1 MSYKTYSFFRDI
13 LINEYIYFASKNK
26 KLVRLNYKSKDY
38 IGVWTDENMAE
49 SFLTSRDIPFDK
61 VVKMDVDRFAT
72 YELDDL
78 FDEQDHIVM
87 NQTIEEEGHLLNVV
101 SVTQE
106 IMTELDKIR
115 LKEFVQDVAKYDE
128 VYGLTKKGSKQF
140 ILISENDNDEKR
152 PHIMP
157 VWTIK
162 SRALKVRDED
172 FEECDLITIEGSVF
186 SEWLDE
192 LRDDQKAVAIDLK
205 TGVVGTIVSAQKLS
219 NELTF

>member
-61 VVKMDVDRFAT
+61 VIKMDVDRFAT

-157 VWTIK
+157 VWSIK

>member
-1 MSYKTYSFFRDI
+1 MSYKTYSFFREI

-157 VWTIK
+157 VWSIK

>member
-140 ILISENDNDEKR
+140 ILISENNNDEKR

-157 VWTIK
+157 VWSIK

>member
-78 FDEQDHIVM
+78 FDEQDYIVM

-140 ILISENDNDEKR
+140 ILISENDNGEKR

-157 VWTIK
+157 VWSIK

>member
-128 VYGLTKKGSKQF
+128 VYGLTKKEANNSFLLVKM
-140 ILISENDNDEKR
+140 
-152 PHIMP
+152 IMM
-157 VWTIK
+157 K
-162 SRALKVRDED
+162 K
-172 FEECDLITIEGSVF
+172 DLI
-186 SEWLDE
+186 LC
-192 LRDDQKAVAIDLK
+192 RY
-205 TGVVGTIVSAQKLS
+205 GV
-219 NELTF
+219 

>member
-87 NQTIEEEGHLLNVV
+87 NQTIEEESHLLNVV

-157 VWTIK
+157 VWSIK

>member
-87 NQTIEEEGHLLNVV
+87 NQTIH
-101 SVTQE
+101 S
-106 IMTELDKIR
+106 
-115 LKEFVQDVAKYDE
+115 Y
-128 VYGLTKKGSKQF
+128 
-140 ILISENDNDEKR
+140 
-152 PHIMP
+152 
-157 VWTIK
+157 
-162 SRALKVRDED
+162 
-172 FEECDLITIEGSVF
+172 
-186 SEWLDE
+186 
-192 LRDDQKAVAIDLK
+192 
-205 TGVVGTIVSAQKLS
+205 
-219 NELTF
+219 

>member
-26 KLVRLNYKSKDY
+26 KLVRFNYKSKDY

-78 FDEQDHIVM
+78 FDEQDYIVM

-157 VWTIK
+157 VWSIK

>member
-61 VVKMDVDRFAT
+61 VVKMDVDRFTT

-157 VWTIK
+157 VWSIK

>member
-78 FDEQDHIVM
+78 FDEQDYIVM

-157 VWTIK
+157 VWSIK

>member
-115 LKEFVQDVAKYDE
+115 LKEFVQDVVKYDE

-157 VWTIK
+157 VWSIK